1 MIVYL
6 RRYQSMMQTE
16 GGRGIKGRLSIRD
29 AGLPFVLPQNSRDY
43 LKRVR
48 RVWIEFTMRH
58 WINPFSPSRLQY
70 LDHYEKKWPFRPY
83 ARSSC
88 IFLRFKTDCS
98 HSQMQSTFVSFYNPR
113 RHPQVLPYGS
123 KINAFRTVRLDSHYQ
138 PTGGSFILP
147 DA

>member
-1 MIVYL
+1 
-6 RRYQSMMQTE
+6 MMQTE

-70 LDHYEKKWPFRPY
+70 LDHYEKSGPSDRMLGVAVFSRDLKLIVLIPKCNLHLSLSTTQGDVPKFFRMEV
-83 ARSSC
+83 
-88 IFLRFKTDCS
+88 K
-98 HSQMQSTFVSFYNPR
+98 
-113 RHPQVLPYGS
+113 
-123 KINAFRTVRLDSHYQ
+123 
-138 PTGGSFILP
+138 
-147 DA
+147 